1 MDLIK
6 IEIEQLKQQ
15 IEILDAI
22 FDTECTKLYDY
33 KQVSFCAYASRK
45 LKLSIKE
52 YYESILHKLGYCKG
66 KGE

>member
-15 IEILDAI
+15 VEILDAI
-22 FDTECTKLYDY
+22 FDECNKE
-33 KQVSFCAYASRK
+33 VSFCAYASRK
-45 LKLSIKE
+45 LKLSIQE

-66 KGE
+66 KGD

>member
-22 FDTECTKLYDY
+22 FDECNKE
-33 KQVSFCAYASRK
+33 VSFCDK
-45 LKLSIKE
+45 LKISIQE

-66 KGE
+66 KGD

>member
-22 FDTECTKLYDY
+22 FDAECTKLYDY
-33 KQVSFCAYASRK
+33 KLSFCDK
-45 LKLSIKE
+45 LKISIQI

-66 KGE
+66 KGD